1 MSGKPKI
8 LCVDDKVDNLRIR
21 AMLLEQFGCET
32 IIASDHTSALRA
44 FTEGRIDLVVL
55 DYHLARGQT
64 GEELAHDLR
73 VMCPKLPI
81 IMLTGD
87 VQLPPSAAQNVDAVL
102 IKGMSSPR
110 ALLDL
115 IDKLLPDAGLGAQPP
130 IRVRK
135 LEKVNKLWDA
145 RKPGKAS

>member
-32 IIASDHTSALRA
+32 IIAPDHTSALRA
-44 FTEGRIDLVVL
+44 FTESSIDLVLL
-55 DYHLARGQT
+55 DYHLARGET
-64 GEELAHDLR
+64 GEELARDLR

-87 VQLPPSAAQNVDAVL
+87 VQLPLSAAQNVDAVL
-102 IKGMSSPR
+102 IKGMSSPQ

-115 IDKLLPDAGLGAQPP
+115 IDKLLPGAGLTARPP
-130 IRVRK
+130 MCVRK
-135 LEKVNKLWDA
+135 LEKVEKQWDG
-145 RKPGKAS
+145 RKRGKAS